1 MNASYKRPRFSF
13 QSQKKDNR
21 VVYFLTGILDQVG
34 GKEIR
39 DDFSQHIGVC
49 TDIIFNLGEVR
60 IISSGGLAIL
70 VEIAKELK
78 EKQIEFCLS
87 QPSEMIMRTL
97 KVVHIDRI
105 IEIEM

>member
-13 QSQKKDNR
+13 HCQKKENR
-21 VVYFLTGILDQVG
+21 VIYFLSGILDQDG

-39 DDFSQHIGVC
+39 DDYSQHIGGC
-49 TDIIFNLGEVR
+49 TNINFNLGETR

-78 EKQIEFCLS
+78 DKEIEFSLS
-87 QPSEMIMRTL
+87 QPSDMIMRTL